1 MQLGVCVASHIRDID
16 YAVRA
21 EALGYS
27 RLWFADSQMLWSDCY
42 ATLALA
48 ADRTSHIRLGTG
60 VAVTGT
66 RPAPVTAASIATI
79 HSIAPGRTF
88 LGVGAGNTAMRVM
101 GHKPQRIAEFDR
113 YLTEL
118 KPLLRGE
125 EAEVAF
131 GGTKTPI
138 RHIMPENGFVNF
150 DSPIPLY
157 VSGFGPRSL
166 ALAGKHGD
174 GAVFGLPGNPQML
187 ERLLGFVREGAEA
200 AGRNLSDAA
209 FHTTALTTISILNP
223 GETADSPRIRAES
236 GAFAM
241 ATLHY
246 AYDQYRQFRQQP
258 PSVLADIWDDYC
270 ALLDTVPSERLHQR
284 IHAGHNCWVLP
295 EEERFLTGRLIEA
308 TCLVGT
314 RDQLIERMQ
323 ALHAAGLEEIMIL
336 PAFDPRY
343 EVLERVGKELI
354 PALTG
359 SPAHSSADQSGS

>member
-1 MQLGVCVASHIRDID
+1 MQLGVCVASHIGDID

-21 EALGYS
+21 EELGYR

-48 ADRTSHIRLGTG
+48 AARTSRIALGTG

-66 RPAPVTAASIATI
+66 RPAAVTAASIATI
-79 HSIAPGRTF
+79 NALAPGRTF

-101 GHKPQRIAEFDR
+101 GHKPQRIAEFDA
-113 YLTEL
+113 YLSEL
-118 KPLLRGE
+118 RPLLRGE
-125 EAEVAF
+125 EATVRF
-131 GGTKTPI
+131 GGAETPI
-138 RHIMPENGFVNF
+138 RHIMPEHGFVNF
-150 DSPIPLY
+150 DDPIPLY

-166 ALAGKHGD
+166 GLAGRHGD
-174 GAVFGLPGNPQML
+174 GAVFGLPGNPQIL
-187 ERLLGFVREGAEA
+187 ERLFGFVREGAEA
-200 AGRNLSDAA
+200 AGRTLDHER
-209 FHTTALTTISILNP
+209 FHTTALTTISILDP

-246 AYDQYRQFRQQP
+246 AYDQWRQFGQPP
-258 PSVLADIWDDYC
+258 PSVVADIWDDYC
-270 ALLDTVPSERLHQR
+270 ALLDEVPSERLHQR

-295 EEERFLTGRLIEA
+295 EEERFLSGRLIEA

-314 RDQLIERMQ
+314 RDQLIERLQ
-323 ALHAAGLEEIMIL
+323 AMHAAGLDEVMIL

-343 EVLERVGKELI
+343 EVLERVGKDLI
-354 PALTG
+354 PNLTG
-359 SPAHSSADQSGS
+359 R